1 VTVFVVLHAT
11 AALAQ
16 PAAPRKLTEHEK
28 AEARALYDEAL
39 RHYNVAEYADAI
51 TAFKGAYLI
60 SGDPKLLFDVA
71 QSYRL
76 SGDCEQALRFYKN
89 FRREAPQA
97 PNLAELDAAISKCEA
112 ALPTPVAAAPPGH
125 PAATVERPAP
135 APPPVAPP
143 ATLPGT
149 APDPIPLA
157 PVGVSQAATDKNPGH
172 GKRVAGVGL
181 AALGLAAA
189 GTGVALGLSGSAE
202 LRELHARQGEWGP
215 EEKRDEANA
224 ERRQTAGQ
232 IAIGVGATSLVAG
245 VVLYLMGNSEGRP
258 SPRLA
263 LAPGQHGGKVVWS
276 CAF

>member
-1 VTVFVVLHAT
+1 MVLHTT

-16 PAAPRKLTEHEK
+16 PAAPKKLNEKEK

-51 TAFKGAYLI
+51 TAFKGAYLL

-89 FRREAPQA
+89 FEREAPQA
-97 PNLAELDAAISKCEA
+97 DNLAEVDAAISKCEA
-112 ALPTPVAAAPPGH
+112 ALPRPVAAAPPERPPGM
-125 PAATVERPAP
+125 VERPAP
-135 APPPVAPP
+135 APPPVTPP
-143 ATLPGT
+143 ATVPAA
-149 APDPIPLA
+149 APDAIPLA
-157 PVGVSQAATDKNPGH
+157 PVGVSQAAPGENPGG
-172 GKRVAGVGL
+172 GKRVAGVAL
-181 AALGLAAA
+181 AALGVAAA
-189 GTGVALGLSGSAE
+189 GTGLALGLSGSAQ

-215 EEKRDEANA
+215 GEKRNEADA

-245 VVLYLMGNSEGRP
+245 VVVYLMGNSERR
-258 SPRLA
+258 SSSHVA
-263 LAPGQHGGKVVWS
+263 LAPGQHGGQVVWS
-276 CAF
+276 CVY